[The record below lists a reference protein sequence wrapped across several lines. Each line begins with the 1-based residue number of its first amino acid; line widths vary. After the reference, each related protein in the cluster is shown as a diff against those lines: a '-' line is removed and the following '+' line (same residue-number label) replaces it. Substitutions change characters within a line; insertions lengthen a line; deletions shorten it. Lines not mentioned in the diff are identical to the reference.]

1 MDNERPA
8 KRRKVDTPERP
19 TQKSTP
25 TSQRG
30 KKPITYSSKK
40 PGFQI
45 RAAPASEQAAPKS
58 AHEAW
63 AETKAKGFGVHPSK
77 KKKKQTE
84 AELYDDIDGAHAS
97 PQKKARSAGK
107 PKARLDPL
115 RNQRVESATSPAKKT
130 QVVGFFKQFVAPKA
144 DGAAATVK
152 GVDARHDTAAS
163 VASGDEEDEGGEEDG
178 ETAEDGQGDKA
189 MASTP
194 VRGKSSRTPR
204 KHIGGGEGIT
214 EAPNTTDSGRKK
226 TFEDEIKELEAA
238 AQKAA
243 QQEKQQETPGA
254 PSAKRRKSDRPSAV
268 TSTQTPPVK
277 SAAKPKRAVK
287 VADQAG
293 GEDAGHSGAPGEDV
307 VEKLHLASARKR
319 KDKVVDHEKPIQK
332 PRQLSA
338 GPMDINEP
346 EDEQGDHAQLEELT
360 PMRRP
365 SGPSKAKSASQTI
378 SASKKRPQPSTF
390 SSSQLAILQSIV
402 LEQLTGKR
410 PVLLSNLAEE
420 YTKVSTLIAQTVTA
434 GESNSMLL
442 IGARGSGKSAFVNQI
457 LREQAVG
464 HEGDFHVVRLSGFI
478 HTDDKIALREIWR
491 QLGRDLDGED
501 EEGVSSRNYADTLTT
516 LLALLSHPADQGREQ
531 EAGQVTKS
539 VVFVLDEFEL
549 FATHPRQTL
558 LYNLFDIAQS
568 RKAPIAVLGLT
579 TKIDVS
585 EGLEKRV
592 KSRFSHRYVYL
603 GLPKSF
609 AQYREGCKSV
619 LCLSRLSE
627 DEQKALGGSNEA
639 WNALVEDLLETEG
652 MIQHL
657 RRLYYTT
664 KSLPE
669 FASSMLLPL
678 ATMFTD
684 GSDTDSAAILAHL
697 TTSLQYSL
705 GAPDS
710 KLAIMS
716 SLSTLHLALLIC
728 AARLTNIYNTD
739 LLSFALAYEEY
750 KVLASKAKLQSGAG
764 VRVSGRAVAKGAW
777 EQLVGCGLVIEDGRS
792 GNGRV
797 DVGLEEIGACAGQ
810 MGLEL
815 GGWGRWCREI

>member
-1 MDNERPA
+1 MDTERPA
-8 KRRKVDTPERP
+8 KRRKVDTPKRP
-19 TQKSTP
+19 AQKSTP
-25 TSQRG
+25 TSQRSN
-30 KKPITYSSKK
+30 KPITDSSKK

-45 RAAPASEQAAPKS
+45 RAAPASDQAVPKS

-63 AETKAKGFGVHPSK
+63 AETKAKGFGVHPS

-97 PQKKARSAGK
+97 PQKKARSAGR

-115 RNQRVESATSPAKKT
+115 RNQRVEEASSPAKKT
-130 QVVGFFKQFVAPKA
+130 QVMGFFKQFVTPKA
-144 DGAAATVK
+144 DGAAATVN
-152 GVDARHDTAAS
+152 GVDARHHAAATM
-163 VASGDEEDEGGEEDG
+163 ASGDEEHEGGEEDG
-178 ETAEDGQGDKA
+178 ETAEDDQEDKA
-189 MASTP
+189 TVITP
-194 VRGKSSRTPR
+194 VRGKSIRTPR
-204 KHIGGGEGIT
+204 KHIGGGEGMT
-214 EAPNTTDSGRKK
+214 EAPDTTDSGRKK

-238 AQKAA
+238 AQKEV
-243 QQEKQQETPGA
+243 QQEQQQETPGA
-254 PSAKRRKSDRPSAV
+254 PSAKRRKSDRASAV
-268 TSTQTPPVK
+268 ASTHTPPVK
-277 SAAKPKRAVK
+277 SAVKPKRATK
-287 VADQAG
+287 VPAQAEE
-293 GEDAGHSGAPGEDV
+293 EDDGHAGAPGEDV
-307 VEKLHLASARKR
+307 VENLPLASARKR

-332 PRQLSA
+332 PRQPSA
-338 GPMDINEP
+338 EPMDIDEP
-346 EDEQGDHAQLEELT
+346 EDEQGDHAHTEELT

-365 SGPSKAKSASQTI
+365 SKAKTASQTV

-390 SSSQLAILQSIV
+390 SSSQLATLQSVV

-410 PVLLSNLAEE
+410 PVPLSNLSDE

-442 IGARGSGKSAFVNQI
+442 IGARGSGKSALVNQI
-457 LREQAVG
+457 LREQALEHG
-464 HEGDFHVVRLSGFI
+464 GDFHVVRLSGFI

-491 QLGRDLDGED
+491 QLGRDLEGED
-501 EEGVSSRNYADTLTT
+501 DESLSSRNYADTLTT

-539 VVFVLDEFEL
+539 VVFILDEFEL

-619 LCLSRLSE
+619 LCLSSLPV
-627 DEQKALGGSNEA
+627 DEQKALVDSVEA
-639 WNALVEDLLETEG
+639 WNALMEDLLETEG

-657 RRLYYTT
+657 RGLYYTT

-669 FASSMLLPL
+669 FASSMLLPF

-684 GSDTDSAAILAHL
+684 DSDTDSVAILAHL
-697 TTSLQYSL
+697 TTTFQASL

-739 LLSFALAYEEY
+739 LVSFALAYEEY

-777 EQLVGCGLVIEDGRS
+777 EELVGCGLVMEDGRS

-797 DVGLEEIGACAGQ
+797 DVGLEEIGVCAGQ

>member
-1 MDNERPA
+1 MDNERPT

-19 TQKSTP
+19 AHKSTP

-45 RAAPASEQAAPKS
+45 RATPASEQAAPKS

-77 KKKKQTE
+77 KKKQTE
-84 AELYDDIDGAHAS
+84 AELYDDIEGAHTS

-115 RNQRVESATSPAKKT
+115 RNQRVESASSPAKKT
-130 QVVGFFKQFVAPKA
+130 QVVGFFKQFVAPKSG
-144 DGAAATVK
+144 GAAATSN
-152 GVDARHDTAAS
+152 GVDARHDNPAS
-163 VASGDEEDEGGEEDG
+163 LSSEEEDEEVGEATRNDRE
-178 ETAEDGQGDKA
+178 DKA
-189 MASTP
+189 AVSTP
-194 VRGKSSRTPR
+194 VRGKSTRTPR
-204 KHIGGGEGIT
+204 KNIGGGEGMT
-214 EAPNTTDSGRKK
+214 EAPDTTDSGRKK

-238 AQKAA
+238 AQKEAK
-243 QQEKQQETPGA
+243 QEKQQETPGA

-268 TSTQTPPVK
+268 ASTQTPPVK
-277 SAAKPKRAVK
+277 SAAKPRRAAK

-293 GEDAGHSGAPGEDV
+293 GEDYGNAGAHSEDV
-307 VEKLHLASARKR
+307 VEKGPVASASKR
-319 KDKVVDHEKPIQK
+319 KDNVMGHEKPIQE
-332 PRQLSA
+332 PRQPSA
-338 GPMDINEP
+338 EPMDIGEP

-365 SGPSKAKSASQTI
+365 SGLSKAKTASQPISASQ
-378 SASKKRPQPSTF
+378 KRPQPSTF
-390 SSSQLAILQSIV
+390 SSSQLATLQTIV

-410 PVLLSNLAEE
+410 PVPLSNLSDE

-442 IGARGSGKSAFVNQI
+442 IGARGSGKSALVNQI
-457 LREQAVG
+457 LREQAVE
-464 HEGDFHVVRLSGFI
+464 HEGDFHIVRLSGFF

-491 QLGRDLDGED
+491 QLGRDLEGED
-501 EEGVSSRNYADTLTT
+501 DESLSSRNYADTLTT

-539 VVFVLDEFEL
+539 VVFILDEFEL

-619 LCLSRLSE
+619 LCLSKLSE
-627 DEQKALGGSNEA
+627 DEQTALGGSDEA
-639 WNALVEDLLETEG
+639 WNALMEDLLETEG

-664 KSLPE
+664 KSLPD

-697 TTSLQYSL
+697 TTSLQASL

-716 SLSTLHLALLIC
+716 SLSTLHLALLVC

-739 LLSFALAYEEY
+739 LVSFALAYEEY

-777 EQLVGCGLVIEDGRS
+777 EELVGCGLVMEDGRS

-797 DVGLEEIGACAGQ
+797 DVGLEEFGACAGQ

>member
-1 MDNERPA
+1 MDTERPA

-19 TQKSTP
+19 AQKSTL

-77 KKKKQTE
+77 KKKQTE

-115 RNQRVESATSPAKKT
+115 RNQRVESASSPAKKT
-130 QVVGFFKQFVAPKA
+130 QVVGFFKQFVAPKS
-144 DGAAATVK
+144 GGVAATPN
-152 GVDARHDTAAS
+152 GVDAGHATPAIAS
-163 VASGDEEDEGGEEDG
+163 SEEEEEEEGG
-178 ETAEDGQGDKA
+178 ETAEDDQEDKA
-189 MASTP
+189 MVSTP

-204 KHIGGGEGIT
+204 KHIGGGEGMA
-214 EAPNTTDSGRKK
+214 EASNTTDSGRKK

-238 AQKAA
+238 AQKEAN
-243 QQEKQQETPGA
+243 QEKQQETPGA
-254 PSAKRRKSDRPSAV
+254 PSAKRRKSGRPSALA
-268 TSTQTPPVK
+268 STQTPPVR
-277 SAAKPKRAVK
+277 SAAKPKSAAK
-287 VADQAG
+287 VPD
-293 GEDAGHSGAPGEDV
+293 DAGRENDGSSGALSEGV
-307 VEKLHLASARKR
+307 TEKVSVASARKR
-319 KDKVVDHEKPIQK
+319 KDKATGHEKPTQE
-332 PRQLSA
+332 PRQPSA
-338 GPMDINEP
+338 EPMDIDDP
-346 EDEQGDHAQLEELT
+346 EDEQRGRAQVEELT

-365 SGPSKAKSASQTI
+365 SGPSKAKTASQVI
-378 SASKKRPQPSTF
+378 SASKKRPQRSIF
-390 SSSQLAILQSIV
+390 SSSQLATLQTIV

-410 PVLLSNLAEE
+410 AVPLSNLSDE
-420 YTKVSTLIAQTVTA
+420 YAKVSTLITQTVTA

-442 IGARGSGKSAFVNQI
+442 IGARGSGKSALVNQI
-457 LREQAVG
+457 LREQAVE

-501 EEGVSSRNYADTLTT
+501 EEGLSNRNYADTLTT

-539 VVFVLDEFEL
+539 VVFILDEFEL

-609 AQYREGCKSV
+609 AQYREGCKDV
-619 LCLSRLSE
+619 LCIADEKLPE
-627 DEQKALGGSNEA
+627 DEQKVLGDSVEA
-639 WNALVEDLLETEG
+639 WNALMDDLLETEG
-652 MIQHL
+652 LIQHL

-684 GSDTDSAAILAHL
+684 GSDTESVAILAHL
-697 TTSLQYSL
+697 TTSLQCSH

-739 LLSFALAYEEY
+739 LVSFALAYEEY

-777 EQLVGCGLVIEDGRS
+777 EELVGCGLVMEDGRS

>member
-1 MDNERPA
+1 MDNQRPT

-25 TSQRG
+25 TSQRA

-45 RAAPASEQAAPKS
+45 RAAPAPDQAAPKS
-58 AHEAW
+58 AHEVW

-77 KKKKQTE
+77 KKKQTE
-84 AELYDDIDGAHAS
+84 AELYDDIDGAHPS

-115 RNQRVESATSPAKKT
+115 RNQRVESASSPAKKT
-130 QVVGFFKQFVAPKA
+130 QVVGFFKQFIAPKSG
-144 DGAAATVK
+144 GAVATSN
-152 GVDARHDTAAS
+152 GVDSRHDMAAS
-163 VASGDEEDEGGEEDG
+163 VSGGEVEGGEEG
-178 ETAEDGQGDKA
+178 REIAEDDQADRA
-189 MASTP
+189 TVSTP
-194 VRGKSSRTPR
+194 VRGKGNRTPR
-204 KHIGGGEGIT
+204 KHIGGGEGMT
-214 EAPNTTDSGRKK
+214 EAPNTTDAGRKK

-238 AQKAA
+238 AQKEA

-268 TSTQTPPVK
+268 ASTQTPLVK
-277 SAAKPKRAVK
+277 SAAKPNRAAK
-287 VADQAG
+287 VANQAG
-293 GEDAGHSGAPGEDV
+293 GEDDGNVGAPSEDI
-307 VEKLHLASARKR
+307 VERGPVASARKR
-319 KDKVVDHEKPIQK
+319 KDKVAAHEKPTQE
-332 PRQLSA
+332 PRQPSA
-338 GPMDINEP
+338 EPMDIDEP
-346 EDEQGDHAQLEELT
+346 EDEQGDHAHTEELT

-365 SGPSKAKSASQTI
+365 LKAKTASQTI
-378 SASKKRPQPSTF
+378 SAPKKRPQSSTF
-390 SSSQLAILQSIV
+390 SSSQLATLQSVI

-410 PVLLSNLAEE
+410 PFPLSNLSDE

-442 IGARGSGKSAFVNQI
+442 IGARGSGKSALVNQI
-457 LREQAVG
+457 LREQAVEY
-464 HEGDFHVVRLSGFI
+464 EGDFHVVRLSGFI

-491 QLGRDLDGED
+491 QLGRDLEGED
-501 EEGVSSRNYADTLTT
+501 DKSLSSRNYADTLTT

-539 VVFVLDEFEL
+539 VVFILDEFEL

-592 KSRFSHRYVYL
+592 KSRFSHR
-603 GLPKSF
+603 
-609 AQYREGCKSV
+609 EGCKSV
-619 LCLSRLSE
+619 LCLSELSE
-627 DEQKALGGSNEA
+627 DEQKALGDSGET
-639 WNALVEDLLETEG
+639 WNALMEDLLETEG

-684 GSDTDSAAILAHL
+684 GSDTDSAAVLAHL
-697 TTSLQYSL
+697 TTTLHYPL

-739 LLSFALAYEEY
+739 LVSFALAYEEY

-777 EQLVGCGLVIEDGRS
+777 GELVGCELVMEDGRS
-792 GNGRV
+792 GDGRA

-815 GGWGRWCREI
+815 GGWWRWCREI

>member
-19 TQKSTP
+19 AQKGTP

-30 KKPITYSSKK
+30 KKPVTYSSKK

-45 RAAPASEQAAPKS
+45 RAAPASDQAASKS
-58 AHEAW
+58 AHEVW
-63 AETKAKGFGVHPSK
+63 AETKAKGFGVHPS

-107 PKARLDPL
+107 PKAKLDPL
-115 RNQRVESATSPAKKT
+115 RNQRVESASSPAKKT
-130 QVVGFFKQFVAPKA
+130 QVVGFFKQFVAPKSG
-144 DGAAATVK
+144 GAVATSN

-178 ETAEDGQGDKA
+178 GTAEDDQEDKA
-189 MASTP
+189 VVSTP
-194 VRGKSSRTPR
+194 VRGKSTRTPR
-204 KHIGGGEGIT
+204 KHIGGGDG
-214 EAPNTTDSGRKK
+214 EAETLNTMDPGRKK

-238 AQKAA
+238 AQKEA
-243 QQEKQQETPGA
+243 QQEKHQETPGA
-254 PSAKRRKSDRPSAV
+254 PSATRRKSDRPSAV
-268 TSTQTPPVK
+268 ASTQTPPVK
-277 SAAKPKRAVK
+277 SAAKPKRATTVS
-287 VADQAG
+287 VQAEE
-293 GEDAGHSGAPGEDV
+293 EDDGHAGAPSEDV
-307 VEKLHLASARKR
+307 VEKVSVASARKR
-319 KDKVVDHEKPIQK
+319 KDKVVRHEKPIQE
-332 PRQLSA
+332 PRQPSA
-338 GPMDINEP
+338 EPMDIDEP
-346 EDEQGDHAQLEELT
+346 EDEQSNHAHTEELT

-365 SGPSKAKSASQTI
+365 SKAKTASQTV
-378 SASKKRPQPSTF
+378 SAAKKRAQPSTF
-390 SSSQLAILQSIV
+390 SSSQVATLQSIV

-410 PVLLSNLAEE
+410 PVPLSNLSDE
-420 YTKVSTLIAQTVTA
+420 YTKVSTLIAQTVAA

-442 IGARGSGKSAFVNQI
+442 IGARGSGKSALVNQI
-457 LREQAVG
+457 LREQAVE

-501 EEGVSSRNYADTLTT
+501 EEDVSNRNYADTLTT

-539 VVFVLDEFEL
+539 VVFILDEFEL

-609 AQYREGCKSV
+609 AQYREGCKGV
-619 LCLSRLSE
+619 LCLSKLSE
-627 DEQKALGGSNEA
+627 EEQQALGDSTET
-639 WNALVEDLLETEG
+639 WNALIEDLLETEG

-657 RRLYYTT
+657 QRLYYTT

-684 GSDTDSAAILAHL
+684 GSDTDSVAILAHL
-697 TTSLQYSL
+697 TTSLHASL
-705 GAPDS
+705 GAQDS

-739 LLSFALAYEEY
+739 LVSFALVYEEY

-764 VRVSGRAVAKGAW
+764 VRVSGRAIAKGAW
-777 EQLVGCGLVIEDGRS
+777 EELVGCGLVMEDGRN

>member
-45 RAAPASEQAAPKS
+45 RAAPASDQAAPKS
-58 AHEAW
+58 GHEAW
-63 AETKAKGFGVHPSK
+63 AETKAKGFGLHPS

-115 RNQRVESATSPAKKT
+115 RNQRIESASSPAKKT
-130 QVVGFFKQFVAPKA
+130 QVVGFFKQFVAPKP
-144 DGAAATVK
+144 DGAAATVNR
-152 GVDARHDTAAS
+152 VDTRHDTAVS
-163 VASGDEEDEGGEEDG
+163 VSGGEEEEVEEDG
-178 ETAEDGQGDKA
+178 EAAKDDQEGKA
-189 MASTP
+189 VVSTP

-204 KHIGGGEGIT
+204 KHIGGGEGMT
-214 EAPNTTDSGRKK
+214 EAPNTTDSGPKK

-238 AQKAA
+238 AQNEAK
-243 QQEKQQETPGA
+243 QEKQQETPGA
-254 PSAKRRKSDRPSAV
+254 PSAKRRKSGRPSAV
-268 TSTQTPPVK
+268 ASTQTPPVK
-277 SAAKPKRAVK
+277 SAAKPRRAAK

-293 GEDAGHSGAPGEDV
+293 GEDDGHVGAPSEDV
-307 VEKLHLASARKR
+307 AENVPVASARKR

-332 PRQLSA
+332 PRQPSVE
-338 GPMDINEP
+338 PMDIDEP
-346 EDEQGDHAQLEELT
+346 EDEQCDHAHTEELT

-365 SGPSKAKSASQTI
+365 SGPSKAKTASQTV
-378 SASKKRPQPSTF
+378 SASKKRAQPSTF
-390 SSSQLAILQSIV
+390 SSSQVATLQTIV
-402 LEQLTGKR
+402 FEQLTGKR
-410 PVLLSNLAEE
+410 PVPLSNLSDE

-442 IGARGSGKSAFVNQI
+442 IGARGSGKSALVNQI
-457 LREQAVG
+457 LREQAVE

-478 HTDDKIALREIWR
+478 HTDDKITLREIWR
-491 QLGRDLDGED
+491 QLGRDLEGED
-501 EEGVSSRNYADTLTT
+501 DESLSSRNYADTLTT

-531 EAGQVTKS
+531 EAGKVTKS
-539 VVFVLDEFEL
+539 VVFILDEFEL

-619 LCLSRLSE
+619 LCLSKLSE
-627 DEQKALGGSNEA
+627 DEQEALGGSVEA
-639 WNALVEDLLETEG
+639 WNALMEDLLETEG
-652 MIQHL
+652 MIQQL

-697 TTSLQYSL
+697 TTSLQCSH

-710 KLAIMS
+710 KLTIMS

-739 LLSFALAYEEY
+739 LVSFALAYEEY

-777 EQLVGCGLVIEDGRS
+777 EELVGCGLVMEDGRS

>member
-1 MDNERPA
+1 MDTERPT

-25 TSQRG
+25 TSQKS

-58 AHEAW
+58 GHEAW

-77 KKKKQTE
+77 KKKQTE
-84 AELYDDIDGAHAS
+84 AELYDDIDGAHPS

-115 RNQRVESATSPAKKT
+115 RNQKVESASSPAKKT

-144 DGAAATVK
+144 DGAAATVN

-163 VASGDEEDEGGEEDG
+163 VSDGEEEEEVEEEDG
-178 ETAEDGQGDKA
+178 EAAKNDQEGKA
-189 MASTP
+189 AVSTP
-194 VRGKSSRTPR
+194 VRDKTSRTPR
-204 KHIGGGEGIT
+204 KHIGGAEGMA

-238 AQKAA
+238 AQKEAK
-243 QQEKQQETPGA
+243 QEKQQETPGA

-268 TSTQTPPVK
+268 ASTQTPPVR
-277 SAAKPKRAVK
+277 SAAKPKRAAK
-287 VADQAG
+287 VPAQA
-293 GEDAGHSGAPGEDV
+293 EEEVDRHAEAPSEDV
-307 VEKLHLASARKR
+307 VEKLALASARKR
-319 KDKVVDHEKPIQK
+319 KDKVVDHEKPTQE
-332 PRQLSA
+332 PRQPSA
-338 GPMDINEP
+338 EPMDIDEP
-346 EDEQGDHAQLEELT
+346 EDEQGDHAHTEELT

-365 SGPSKAKSASQTI
+365 LKPKTAPQTI
-378 SASKKRPQPSTF
+378 SASKKRPQSSTF
-390 SSSQLAILQSIV
+390 SSSQLATLQSLV

-410 PVLLSNLAEE
+410 AVPLSNLTEE

-442 IGARGSGKSAFVNQI
+442 IGARGSGKTALVNQI
-457 LREQAVG
+457 LREQAVEY
-464 HEGDFHVVRLSGFI
+464 EGDFHVVRLSGFI

-491 QLGRDLDGED
+491 QLGRDLEGED
-501 EEGVSSRNYADTLTT
+501 DKSLSTRNYADTLTT

-539 VVFVLDEFEL
+539 VVFILDEFEL

-579 TKIDVS
+579 MKIDVS

-619 LCLSRLSE
+619 LCLSKLSE
-627 DEQKALGGSNEA
+627 DEQKGLGDSVET
-639 WNALVEDLLETEG
+639 WNALMEDLLEMEG

-684 GSDTDSAAILAHL
+684 GSDTDSVAILAHL
-697 TTSLQYSL
+697 TTALQYSL

-710 KLAIMS
+710 KFTTIS

-739 LLSFALAYEEY
+739 LVSFALAFEEY

-777 EQLVGCGLVIEDGRS
+777 EELVGCGLVMEDGRS